1 VNQDFLDLLSAF
13 NAAEVR
19 YLVVGAY
26 AVGVHG
32 HARATKDLDVWVEV
46 SADNAS
52 RIIAALRAFGAPM
65 GDLAPSDFETVGTGF
80 MMGLPPHR
88 IDVLTQ
94 ISGVRFQEAS
104 PRAMTTSFDGVPTS
118 VIGFD
123 DLVANKSSAARP
135 QDLADVKALER
146 LRALRNR

>member
-32 HARATKDLDVWVEV
+32 HLRATKDLDVWIEASPDNAVRAV
-46 SADNAS
+46 SA
-52 RIIAALRAFGAPM
+52 LKAFGAPL
-65 GDLAPSDFETVGTGF
+65 GDLTARDFETPGNGF
-80 MMGLPPHR
+80 MMGSPPRR

-94 ISGVRFQEAS
+94 IDGVRFEDVAGRAVAAS
-104 PRAMTTSFDGVPTS
+104 FAGVTTR
-118 VIGFD
+118 VIGLD
-123 DLVANKSSAARP
+123 DLLVNKRAAGRL
-135 QDLADVKALER
+135 QDLADVRVLER
-146 LRALRNR
+146 IRDLTAR